1 MSQQNRNKNNI
12 ANADKI
18 YYDINIANTISSTQ
32 SLPFIYFN
40 ETRSIPY
47 LNKPEDYYMSI
58 VRFSIDSPVSIVPAF
73 VPLLDTNAL
82 SPNVT
87 AYQYQFYTIDMS
99 GNTFVSDPYNVVWQP
114 QDISLPAPTTPPN
127 NETRYSDPYYY
138 CYTYNYF
145 LSLINSQIATNF
157 LDFINYNRRDNDAVY
172 GEEGIVPPLFE
183 YSNVDNLF
191 TITFGSYWNLGSLY
205 RLPVNVVT
213 PQFGLAMNPAMI
225 QLFSG
230 LNFSL
235 NGLGPLQLPYIA
247 PNFYIIQVDY
257 FSKNAV
263 TYNYITAT
271 NTTDDYS
278 YSISSIDGYFVTQ
291 ELTSTALWTPISSLC
306 FISNTL
312 PIEPNQTSKPLIYEY
327 GLELNNQSNNAVS
340 ANIIT
345 DIIAD
350 SGLYS
355 NSLIYEPTAQYRLI
369 SLSGNSPLNNIDVS
383 VYWRDRIG
391 VLHPFLLGSGCNA
404 TLKIL
409 FTKKETE
416 QYK

>member
-1 MSQQNRNKNNI
+1 MSQLNKNKNHI

-32 SLPFIYFN
+32 ALPFIYFN

-47 LNKPEDYYMSI
+47 LNVPEDYYLSI
-58 VRFSIDSPVSIVPAF
+58 VRFSIDSPVSIIPTF
-73 VPLLDTNAL
+73 VPLLETNVL
-82 SPNVT
+82 SPNIT
-87 AYQYQFYTIDMS
+87 AYQYQFYCVDT
-99 GNTFVSDPYNVVWQP
+99 NNVTFYSDAYNVVWQP
-114 QDISLPAPTTPPN
+114 QDVSLPPPATPPN

-145 LSLINSQIATNF
+145 LALINAQIATNF
-157 LDFINYNRRDNDAVY
+157 LAFINKLTQDDDAVF
-172 GEEGIVPPLFE
+172 GDVGLVPPLFE

-191 TITFGSYWNLGSLY
+191 TVTFGSKWNLGSLY
-205 RLPVNVVT
+205 QLPATVAT
-213 PQFGLAMNPAMI
+213 PSFALALNPAMM

-230 LNFSL
+230 LNYSL
-235 NGLGPLQLPYIA
+235 AGLGTLPVQGIL
-247 PNFYIIQVDY
+247 PNFYVIQVDY
-257 FSKNAV
+257 FSKNSI
-263 TYNYITAT
+263 TYEYIDASNVGGT
-271 NTTDDYS
+271 YS
-278 YSISSIDGYFVTQ
+278 YNINSINGYFVTQ
-291 ELTSTALWTPISSLC
+291 ELSSTSLWTPISSLC

-327 GLELNNQSNNAVS
+327 GQQLNNQSNNAVS

-345 DIIAD
+345 DIIANT
-350 SGLYS
+350 GQYS

-369 SLSGNSPLNNIDVS
+369 SLTGNSPLNNIDVS

-416 QYK
+416 EYK